1 MRAMRVELATAP
13 VFSSCLWLSWPV
25 RLGYLSRSI
34 LLVRVV
40 SKATALY
47 VAMASVRLA
56 MGVAEIGTGWV
67 E

>member
-13 VFSSCLWLSWPV
+13 AFSSCLWLSWPV

-47 VAMASVRLA
+47 VAMVSVRPAL
-56 MGVAEIGTGWV
+56 GVAEFGTDGV